1 MNAAASRI
9 EYEITENHLLR
20 LTNAQGHRVECVSGR
35 ALITAC
41 GELLDIELCAGQVF
55 VVPNRGL
62 VLIEAIKHGRIRIVP
77 AAARHPAWAGLLP
90 GGWRSVAGP
99 A

>member
-1 MNAAASRI
+1 MNAAASQI
-9 EYEITENHLLR
+9 EYELTEHHLLR

-41 GELLDIELCAGQVF
+41 GEPRDFELCAGQVF

-62 VLIEAIKHGRIRIVP
+62 VLIEAVQHGRIRVAP
-77 AAARHPAWAGLLP
+77 KAPRRHAWAGFLL
-90 GGWRSVAGP
+90 GGWRSVAGLT
-99 A
+99 

>member
-1 MNAAASRI
+1 MNAAASQI
-9 EYEITENHLLR
+9 EYELREHHLLR
-20 LTNAQGHRVECVSGR
+20 LTNAQGRRVECVSGR
-35 ALITAC
+35 ALITAF
-41 GELLDIELCAGQVF
+41 GEPRDIELCAGQVF

-62 VLIEAIKHGRIRIVP
+62 ILIEAIQHGRIRVAP
-77 AAARHPAWAGLLP
+77 KLSRRHAWAGLLQ

>member
-1 MNAAASRI
+1 MNAAASQI
-9 EYEITENHLLR
+9 EYELTEQHLLR
-20 LTNAQGHRVECVSGR
+20 LTNAKGRRVECVSGR

-41 GELLDIELCAGQVF
+41 GEARDFELCAGQVF

-62 VLIEAIKHGRIRIVP
+62 ILIEAIRNGRIRVAP
-77 AAARHPAWAGLLP
+77 AAPRRHAWAGLLL